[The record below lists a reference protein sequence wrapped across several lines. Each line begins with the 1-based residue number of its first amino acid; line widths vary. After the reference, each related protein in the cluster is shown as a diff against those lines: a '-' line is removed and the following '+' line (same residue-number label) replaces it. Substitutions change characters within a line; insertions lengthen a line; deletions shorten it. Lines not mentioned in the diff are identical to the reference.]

1 MENLMLS
8 PVLWLSLGII
18 FTLFVI
24 GAVLSRMYQRAS
36 KEISFVRTG
45 LGGQKVIMNGGA
57 LVLPVVHETIPVNM
71 NTLRLEVRRSN
82 EQALITLDRMRIDVL
97 TEFYVRV
104 QPTSEAIASAAQTLG
119 QRTMR
124 PEALK
129 ELVEGKF
136 VDSLRS
142 VAAEMTMEDLHVQRV
157 KFVQRVQ
164 ATVSEDLLKN
174 GLELEA
180 VSLTGLDQT
189 KLEYL
194 DPKNAFDAQGLTWL
208 TETIEG
214 RRKQRN
220 DIEQDTQVAIE
231 LKNLEAERQRLEIAR
246 DVEYA
251 RLSQQRELEIRR
263 AQQVAEIAQQ
273 RAERQREATQ
283 AEISAKQQVDQ
294 STLSAKQV
302 LDQQRIQVER
312 AVKEQ
317 DIARVRDLETA
328 EIARRKAVEL
338 AEQDRAIVIA
348 EKSKAQSEAQAEAD
362 RARALAV
369 QAEEAVSTTREREK
383 AERAKVIEL
392 VKAAERAER
401 DAIAVTVAASA
412 EKKASEDRA
421 AAVTVAAESDA
432 ERIRLVAR
440 GNADAEKLRAEAA
453 ALMYSVD
460 AQGRRALHEAENILS
475 TEQIAMNIRLALIKA
490 LPQIIAESVKPLEQI
505 DSIKIVQVDGLHNGA
520 RSEGGSAHGG
530 NGGNGGNGNL
540 ADQLVSSALR
550 YRAQAP
556 VLDSLLKE
564 IGLEGI
570 APRELVRGAVDA
582 QAPAATQPQAA
593 ALGTGGAEAT
603 SAEE

>member
-1 MENLMLS
+1 MLS
-8 PVLWLSLGII
+8 PVLWLSLGGF
-18 FTLFVI
+18 FTLLVI
-24 GAVLSRMYQRAS
+24 GAVVARMYQRAS
-36 KEISFVRTG
+36 KEVSFVRTG

-71 NTLRLEVRRSN
+71 NTLRLEVRRAN
-82 EQALITLDRMRIDVL
+82 DQALITQDRMRIDVL

-104 QPTSEAIASAAQTLG
+104 QPTEEAIASAAQTLG

-124 PEALK
+124 PDALK

-263 AQQVAEIAQQ
+263 AAQVAEIAQQ

-283 AEISAKQQVDQ
+283 AEINAKQQVDQ
-294 STLSAKQV
+294 SDLTAKQAV
-302 LDQQRIQVER
+302 DQQRIEAER
-312 AVKEQ
+312 KVKEQ

-348 EKSKAQSEAQAEAD
+348 EKSKSQSEAQAEAD

-369 QAEEAVSTTREREK
+369 QAEEAVVTMRERER
-383 AERAKVIEL
+383 AERAKQIEL
-392 VKAAERAER
+392 VKASERAER
-401 DAIAVTVAASA
+401 DAIGVTVAAAA
-412 EKKASEDRA
+412 EKRASEDRA
-421 AAVTVAAESDA
+421 SAVTVAAESDA

-453 ALMYSVD
+453 AMLYAVD
-460 AQGRRALHEAENILS
+460 AQGRRALNEADNMLS
-475 TEQIAMNIRLALIKA
+475 TEQIAMQIRLAVLKA

-505 DSIKIVQVDGLHNGA
+505 DNIKIVQVEGLQ
-520 RSEGGSAHGG
+520 SGG
-530 NGGNGGNGNL
+530 NGHSAAAQGAGGGGSGNL
-540 ADQLVSSALR
+540 ADQVVSSALR

-564 IGLEGI
+564 IGLEGL
-570 APRELVRGAVDA
+570 ASRDLVRSAVLGPDA
-582 QAPAATQPQAA
+582 SPATDES
-593 ALGTGGAEAT
+593 EA
-603 SAEE
+603 

>member
-1 MENLMLS
+1 MNELLSSPALWFSVGGTFMLL
-8 PVLWLSLGII
+8 V
-18 FTLFVI
+18 T
-24 GAVLSRMYQRAS
+24 GAILSRMYHRAS
-36 KEISFVRTG
+36 KEVSFVRTG
-45 LGGQKVIMNGGA
+45 LGGQRVIMNGGA
-57 LVLPVVHETIPVNM
+57 LVLPVMHETIPVNM

-104 QPTSEAIASAAQTLG
+104 QPTAEAIASAAQTLG

-124 PEALK
+124 PDALK
-129 ELVEGKF
+129 ELIEGKF

-189 KLEYL
+189 KLEFL

-208 TETIEG
+208 TETIEA

-231 LKNLEAERQRLEIAR
+231 KKNLEAERQRLEIAR
-246 DVEYA
+246 EVEYA
-251 RLSQQRELEIRR
+251 RLQQHRELEIRR

-273 RAERQREATQ
+273 RAERQQEATQ
-283 AEISAKQQVDQ
+283 AEINAKQQIDQ
-294 STLSAKQV
+294 TDLAAKQAV
-302 LDQQRIQVER
+302 EQQRIQVELQI
-312 AVKEQ
+312 KER
-317 DIARVRDLETA
+317 DIARTRDLETA

-338 AEQDRAIVIA
+338 AEQERAIVIA
-348 EKSKAQSEAQAEAD
+348 EKSKAQSEAEAEAD

-369 QAEEAVSTTREREK
+369 QAEEGVVTMREREK
-383 AERAKVIEL
+383 AERAKQIEL
-392 VKAAERAER
+392 VKASERAER
-401 DAIAVTVAASA
+401 DAIGVTVAATA
-412 EKKASEDRA
+412 EKKAAEDRA
-421 AAVTVAAESDA
+421 AAVTIAAESDA

-453 ALMYSVD
+453 ATLYAVD
-460 AQGRRALHEAENILS
+460 AQGRRALHEADNVLA
-475 TEQIAMNIRLALIKA
+475 TEQIAMQIRLAIIKA
-490 LPQIIAESVKPLEQI
+490 LPQIIAESVKPLEHI
-505 DSIKIVQVDGLHNGA
+505 DGIKIIQLDGLQGGAGNGQA
-520 RSEGGSAHGG
+520 GTRTASDGG
-530 NGGNGGNGNL
+530 NL
-540 ADQLVSSALR
+540 TDQVVSSALR

-556 VLDSLLKE
+556 ILDSLLRE
-564 IGLEGI
+564 VGLDGLH
-570 APRELVRGAVDA
+570 PRELANGVSGALEPKDG
-582 QAPAATQPQAA
+582 AAN
-593 ALGTGGAEAT
+593 GGHEIT
-603 SAEE
+603 VGEPKRKD

>member
-1 MENLMLS
+1 
-8 PVLWLSLGII
+8 
-18 FTLFVI
+18 
-24 GAVLSRMYQRAS
+24 
-36 KEISFVRTG
+36 
-45 LGGQKVIMNGGA
+45 
-57 LVLPVVHETIPVNM
+57 
-71 NTLRLEVRRSN
+71 
-82 EQALITLDRMRIDVL
+82 
-97 TEFYVRV
+97 
-104 QPTSEAIASAAQTLG
+104 
-119 QRTMR
+119 
-124 PEALK
+124 
-129 ELVEGKF
+129 
-136 VDSLRS
+136 
-142 VAAEMTMEDLHVQRV
+142 MEDLHVQRV

-214 RRKQRN
+214 RRKPRN

-246 DVEYA
+246 EVEYA
-251 RLSQQRELEIRR
+251 RLAQQRELEIRR

-283 AEISAKQQVDQ
+283 AEIGAKQQVDQ
-294 STLSAKQV
+294 SALSAKQL
-302 LDQQRIQVER
+302 LDQQRIEIER
-312 AVKEQ
+312 AIKEQ

-369 QAEEAVSTTREREK
+369 QAEEAVVTTREREK

-401 DAIAVTVAASA
+401 DAIAVTVAANA

-421 AAVTVAAESDA
+421 SAVTIAAESDA
-432 ERIRLVAR
+432 ERIRVVAR
-440 GNADAEKLRAEAA
+440 GNADAEKLRAEAS

-460 AQGRRALHEAENILS
+460 AQGRRALHEADNILS

-490 LPQIIAESVKPLEQI
+490 LPQIIAESVKPLEHI
-505 DSIKIVQVDGLHNGA
+505 DSIKIVQVDGLQGGA
-520 RSEGGSAHGG
+520 PAGAGAHAANGGS
-530 NGGNGGNGNL
+530 GNL
-540 ADQLVSSALR
+540 ADQVVSSALR

-570 APRELVRGAVDA
+570 APRDLVRGASGEAAPLAA
-582 QAPAATQPQAA
+582 QARPAMTI
-593 ALGTGGAEAT
+593 GAGDAETT